1 MTIPASGGHAEAAR
15 LEALRGYRIL
25 DTPPEQDFDDLV
37 ELAAAVCDTPVAAIA
52 FVDGHRSW
60 LKAKRGVEVW
70 ELPRDTALS
79 AETLLHTDVFE
90 VSDARRDVRYQS
102 SQVVSHGF
110 RFFAGMPLVSPEGHA
125 LGTVC
130 VLDRRP
136 RELSVTQKDGLR
148 AIARQ
153 VMSQLELR
161 RVSQPASSARDK
173 FRQLVEQLPGA
184 VYIEDLGASSGSYF
198 SPQVE
203 WLTGYSADEWASEP
217 EFFSRVLFPEDRDR
231 VLAAFARAHETHT
244 PIQIE
249 YRLVTKD
256 GRVVWIQDDA
266 AVARN
271 SDGQPEYFQ
280 GLLTDITEAH
290 ALTVERD
297 GFVERLRDQNERL
310 LDVDRIKDEL
320 LAMVSHE
327 LRTPL
332 TSILG
337 YLELVREDSA
347 LTDDQSTYL
356 GVIDNNA
363 RRLLS
368 LVSDLLFVAHAQ
380 ANPVVLEQD
389 VVDLSGIVEQA
400 VMAAQ
405 PAAASRGVD
414 LTLHSS
420 GGADVI
426 GDAQRLGQVMDNL
439 LSNAVKFTSAG
450 GSVGVRL
457 GVSGERVLIEVA
469 DTGMGITAADQEALF
484 VRFFRTESARKSA
497 IHGTGL
503 GLSIIKTIVDAHG
516 GEITVDSAEGEGTT
530 FRVFLPKTPFM
541 AERSLDDADWA
552 EGVEHKGEQDEPLPG
567 TQIGVTHEGGNK
579 MIPRTRPLVLI
590 VDDDEEILE
599 LVRLRLSRFGYD
611 TVVAHDGLEALAVAR
626 ASQPNLALV
635 DVTMPA
641 MDGYGATRQLKRDP
655 ATKHI
660 PVILLTAMAEGAA
673 ITRGFEAGA
682 DDYITKP
689 FSPQALESRVAAVL
703 ERAAESTASATVS
716 QGIRLAPSA

>member
-1 MTIPASGGHAEAAR
+1 VTIPASGAHAEDAR

-37 ELAAAVCDTPVAAIA
+37 ELAAAVCDTPVAVIA

-79 AETLLHTDVFE
+79 AETLLHADVF
-90 VSDARRDVRYQS
+90 VVPDARADARYQAS
-102 SQVVSHGF
+102 EVVSRGF
-110 RFFAGMPLVSPEGHA
+110 RFFAGMRLVSPEGHA

-130 VLDRRP
+130 VLDQRP
-136 RELSVTQKDGLR
+136 RELSVTQTDGLR

-161 RVSQPASSARDK
+161 RVSQPASSTRDK

-184 VYIEDLGASSGSYF
+184 LYIEDLGASTGSYF

-217 EFFSRVLFPEDRDR
+217 NFFSRVLFPEDRDR
-231 VLAAFARAHETHT
+231 VLASIARAHETHR

-249 YRLVTKD
+249 YRVVAKD
-256 GRVVWIQDDA
+256 GRVVWIQDEA

-271 SDGQPEYFQ
+271 NDGQPQYFQ
-280 GLLTDITEAH
+280 GLMTDITERH

-337 YLELVREDSA
+337 YLDLVREDHA
-347 LTDDQSTYL
+347 LTDDQCAYL

-380 ANPVVLEQD
+380 AGPIVLEQD
-389 VVDLSGIVEQA
+389 VVDLSGIVERA

-420 GGADVI
+420 GGPDVI
-426 GDAQRLGQVMDNL
+426 GDAHRLSQVMDNL
-439 LSNAVKFTSAG
+439 LSNAVKFTPAG

-457 GVSGERVLIEVA
+457 LMSGERVLIEVT
-469 DTGMGITAADQEALF
+469 DTGMGMTAADQEALF

-503 GLSIIKTIVDAHG
+503 GLSIVKTIVAAHG
-516 GEITVDSAEGEGTT
+516 GEITVESTEGEGTT
-530 FRVFLPKTPFM
+530 FRVFLPKTPI
-541 AERSLDDADWA
+541 AAAKSL
-552 EGVEHKGEQDEPLPG
+552 
-567 TQIGVTHEGGNK
+567 
-579 MIPRTRPLVLI
+579 
-590 VDDDEEILE
+590 
-599 LVRLRLSRFGYD
+599 
-611 TVVAHDGLEALAVAR
+611 AHA
-626 ASQPNLALV
+626 
-635 DVTMPA
+635 
-641 MDGYGATRQLKRDP
+641 
-655 ATKHI
+655 
-660 PVILLTAMAEGAA
+660 
-673 ITRGFEAGA
+673 
-682 DDYITKP
+682 
-689 FSPQALESRVAAVL
+689 
-703 ERAAESTASATVS
+703 
-716 QGIRLAPSA
+716 